1 MAEENNWVNWAL
13 AAGGA
18 LLGAIA
24 LLATGAKPAGGQ
36 PAQAM
41 NTNTLPSPSPNPAP
55 TRGCGCG
62 K

>member
-24 LLATGAKPAGGQ
+24 LLATGAKPTTGQ
-36 PAQAM
+36 RSGHEHEYFTKSKSKSSSNSWLWM
-41 NTNTLPSPSPNPAP
+41 
-55 TRGCGCG
+55 R
-62 K
+62 